1 MTTID
6 GIRQPGTVLLDAL
19 SATLDLLDA
28 LSVATGRTPAE
39 VVALLVADMSA
50 NLAPRGVAGQGDTRP
65 PAPTNVLTPTARRLG
80 CTEGPDDGEAHRAD
94 WAMFAPGK
102 TQWEVGDGDVIG
114 RACCD
119 DHIPEGWVRPDEVP
133 APAKPSF
140 AAITYVDPDG
150 DTLALVPL
158 EDRPADWAV
167 RITTADPDGELDV
180 FIEDDET
187 LAGFARMLLGAI
199 EDRRR

>member
-6 GIRQPGTVLLDAL
+6 GTRAPGTVLLDG
-19 SATLDLLDA
+19 ATLDRLDA

-39 VVALLVADMSA
+39 LVRLAVAEFPLPAG
-50 NLAPRGVAGQGDTRP
+50 APSDT
-65 PAPTNVLTPTARRLG
+65 TA
-80 CTEGPDDGEAHRAD
+80 T
-94 WAMFAPGK
+94 
-102 TQWEVGDGDVIG
+102 V
-114 RACCD
+114 
-119 DHIPEGWVRPDEVP
+119 
-133 APAKPSF
+133 
-140 AAITYVDPDG
+140 TYVDPDG

-167 RITTADPDGELDV
+167 RITTADPEGELDV

-187 LAGFARMLLGAI
+187 LAGLCRAGLGAI